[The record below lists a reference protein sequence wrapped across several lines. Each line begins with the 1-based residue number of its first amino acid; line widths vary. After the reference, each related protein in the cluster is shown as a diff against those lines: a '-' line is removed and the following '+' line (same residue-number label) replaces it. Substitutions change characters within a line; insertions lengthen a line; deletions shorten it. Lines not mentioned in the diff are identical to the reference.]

1 MLAPKPKKT
10 GQALLTEAVN
20 LFDNAVNAIDQAEQK
35 LQEEIGAVDDQ
46 IQSLQLKKTL
56 HESDLSRAARIK
68 QKLIDFVR

>member
-10 GQALLTEAVN
+10 GQALLADAVN
-20 LFDNAVNAIDQAEQK
+20 LFDNAVTAINNAEQK
-35 LQEEIGAVDDQ
+35 LQEEIVAVEDQ
-46 IQSLQLKKTL
+46 IQTLQEKKSF